1 MQKPAQLKDPQQK
14 IRLDKWCWMTR
25 FYKTRQLATEAVTG
39 GKVHVNGKRA
49 KPAYQVKMEDVIEL
63 SRGQEHWEL
72 VVLGIPERRG
82 PAKEAQLLFRET
94 PEGQKK
100 RLLVQAENKA
110 VRVGRPREENKPDKH
125 QRKRLRHSNTKN
137 NLSS

>member
-1 MQKPAQLKDPQQK
+1 MEKSHQLNNSQQK

-49 KPAYQVKMEDVIEL
+49 KPAYQVKTEDVIEL

-82 PAKEAQLLFRET
+82 PAKEAQLMFRET

-100 RLLVQAENKA
+100 RLLMQAENKA

-125 QRKRLRHSNTKN
+125 QRKRLRQLKHKE
-137 NLSS
+137 